1 MTDDTNVIMTHII
14 RRRGLVK
21 PSFMAPPEPLDR
33 SLAKTL
39 VADSDSDSEPEVR
52 MVTDQREAD

>member
-1 MTDDTNVIMTHII
+1 MTHVI

-21 PSFMAPPEPLDR
+21 PSFMAPPEPLDK

-39 VADSDSDSEPEVR
+39 VADSDSDSDPEVR
-52 MVTDQREAD
+52 GI

>member
-1 MTDDTNVIMTHII
+1 
-14 RRRGLVK
+14 
-21 PSFMAPPEPLDR
+21 MAPPEPLDK

-52 MVTDQREAD
+52 SQSEANKRLITNQSEAGTVDY

>member
-1 MTDDTNVIMTHII
+1 MTMTLC

-21 PSFMAPPEPLDR
+21 PSFMAPPEPLDK

-39 VADSDSDSEPEVR
+39 VADSDSDSEPEVSG
-52 MVTDQREAD
+52 QSEAGTGEY

>member
-1 MTDDTNVIMTHII
+1 MCNMC

-21 PSFMAPPEPLDR
+21 PSFMAPPEPLDK

-39 VADSDSDSEPEVR
+39 VADSDSDSDPEVR
-52 MVTDQREAD
+52 RLWDFFS